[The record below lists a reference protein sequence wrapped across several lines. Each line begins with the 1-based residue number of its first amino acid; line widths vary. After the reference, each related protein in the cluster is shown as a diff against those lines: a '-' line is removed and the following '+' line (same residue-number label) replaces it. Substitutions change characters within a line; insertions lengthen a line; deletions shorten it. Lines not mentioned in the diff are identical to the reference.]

1 MNLNSDSN
9 LTENSNLLNNNTN
22 NNNNNDDK
30 SNNDN
35 NNDNNRSD
43 NEKNKINEIN
53 KGKKIISNIEKHF
66 DREIVLK
73 KKNAKFNDSKK
84 RKNSFKDDQLEKEFK
99 GVSANAESNGKSFK
113 IKYNEGENFNEKN
126 NSKKSLKDKNKNLRI
141 NQDKVKDN
149 SEFVSENNNMNDKSV
164 LNYRDIKIDLDKF

>member
-9 LTENSNLLNNNTN
+9 LTENSNLVNNNTN
-22 NNNNNDDK
+22 NNNNNENK

-35 NNDNNRSD
+35 NRSI
-43 NEKNKINEIN
+43 NEKNKINEVN
-53 KGKKIISNIEKHF
+53 KGKKIISNIEKH
-66 DREIVLK
+66 DREIALK
-73 KKNAKFNDSKK
+73 EKNAKFNDSKK
-84 RKNSFKDDQLEKEFK
+84 RNNSFKVDQLEKEFK
-99 GVSANAESNGKSFK
+99 GVSANVESNGKSFK
-113 IKYNEGENFNEKN
+113 IRNNDGEIFNEKN

-149 SEFVSENNNMNDKSV
+149 SEFVSENIDMNDKSV